1 MALAELQVRRENNT
15 VIATINRPEKHNALH
30 KHVFDELK
38 SLLDV
43 LETDR
48 TVRAMILTG
57 AGEKSFSV
65 GADLKERASMNDK
78 DVLNRL
84 QAVRHLYL
92 RLERLGFP
100 VIAALNGMAL
110 GGGLELALACDLRV
124 AAENAV
130 MGFPE
135 VELGVIPGNGGTQ
148 RLARIVGRARAM
160 ELILLS
166 RRLSAQEALAY
177 QVVHTVVPVGQSLIA
192 AKQWAQKIG
201 EAAPIAVRQAKNAI
215 RMGLEKSLEEGLS
228 AEIEAYAPCLH
239 SKDRAE
245 GLKAFQE
252 KRKPVFIGE

>member
-1 MALAELQVRRENNT
+1 MALAELQVRREGNT

-30 KHVFDELK
+30 KHVYDELK

-48 TVRAMILTG
+48 TVRAMIITG
-57 AGEKSFSV
+57 VGDKAFCV
-65 GADLKERASMNDK
+65 GADLKERASMNEK

-100 VIAALNGMAL
+100 VIAAINGMAL

-124 AAENAV
+124 ASENAV
-130 MGFPE
+130 LGFPE
-135 VELGVIPGNGGTQ
+135 VELGIIPGNGGTQ
-148 RLARIVGRARAM
+148 RLARLVGRGRAM

-166 RRLSAQEALAY
+166 RRLSAQEALEFE
-177 QVVHTVVPVGQSLIA
+177 VIHSVVPGGQALA
-192 AKQWAQKIG
+192 QAKQWAAKIG
-201 EAAPIAVRQAKNAI
+201 EAGPIAVRQAKNAI
-215 RMGLEKSLEEGLS
+215 RMGLEKSLEEGL
-228 AEIEAYAPCLH
+228 ALEIEAYAPCLH
-239 SKDRAE
+239 SKDRQE